1 MTTSTPLGRP
11 YAEVI
16 GDPIAHSK
24 SPLIHNFWLG
34 KLGIDAE
41 YRACHV
47 RPEELADYFA
57 QRRGDAEWRGCN
69 VTVPHKETA
78 THYVDSLLPGYQ
90 DIGAINL
97 VVSRNGALYGGN
109 TDLDGVIGP
118 INQFHDAI
126 FDFNKVPSRKVGII
140 GAGGAARAAVAA
152 LKAAGWVSEWRIA
165 VRRPDRGQ
173 ALLTAFGIDGKVAQ
187 ITDQDFAGLDILI
200 NASSM
205 GMGETGE
212 SPLLLDRLGER
223 ALLFDMVYSPLETG
237 LIRAARRQGHTV
249 IGGLEMLVGQAGSA
263 FHHFFGQPA
272 PRGHDAE
279 LRALLTA

>member
-1 MTTSTPLGRP
+1 MSRP

-24 SPLIHNFWLG
+24 SPLIHNFWLS

-47 RPEELADYFA
+47 LADELADYFA
-57 QRRGDAEWRGCN
+57 RRRRDAEWRGCN
-69 VTVPHKETA
+69 ITVPHKETA
-78 THYVDSLLPGYQ
+78 TRLVDSLLPGYQ

-97 VVSRNGALYGGN
+97 ATYQNGALLGGN

-118 INQFHDAI
+118 INRFHDTI
-126 FDFNKVPSRKVGII
+126 FNFGTVPPRKVGII

-152 LKAAGWVSEWRIA
+152 LKSIGWVGEWRIA

-173 ALLTAFGIDGKVAQ
+173 ALLTAFGLKGKV
-187 ITDQDFAGLDILI
+187 IPISDQDFSGLDILI
-200 NASSM
+200 NASTM
-205 GMGETGE
+205 GMGEADD
-212 SPLLLDRLGER
+212 SRLMLDELADR
-223 ALLFDMVYSPLETG
+223 AVLFDMVYSPLETG
-237 LIRAARRQGHTV
+237 LIRAARKQGCAV
-249 IGGLEMLVGQAGSA
+249 IGGLEMLVGQAASA
-263 FHHFFGQPA
+263 FYHFFGQPA
-272 PRGHDAE
+272 PRDCDPE